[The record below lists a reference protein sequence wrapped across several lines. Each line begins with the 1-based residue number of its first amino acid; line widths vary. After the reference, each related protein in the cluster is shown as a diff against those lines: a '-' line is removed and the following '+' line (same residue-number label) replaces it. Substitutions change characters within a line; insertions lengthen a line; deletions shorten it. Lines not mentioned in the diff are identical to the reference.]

1 MTLSLSLAAVGS
13 PVAAMGKREREAKGK
28 AKPKSKTATAAAA
41 GSAKPKSKSRKP
53 TVAKADPTAAPS
65 LPADDDYVAYVS
77 DDGGDPAALRAEDDS
92 SCDSESSDDGNI
104 PLGPVAARDDDDE
117 DRMSDVEVSFE
128 FFDPVE
134 ADKPTLA
141 LLMQDFSLETR
152 LQAQSLAVAVVAQK
166 TVGTTVKITNEP
178 APVGFISCLNVRKH
192 RELLAGLFER
202 LEKVGGS
209 VTEVVKCGL
218 SAAVDE
224 DEQSRH
230 RLGLILTER
239 VVNLPPVLVAKMHE
253 ALFCEMEW
261 ATEDEE
267 DERERR
273 AFRFA
278 KFLYVTDGYRAA
290 PTKDAAG
297 EGDAKAK
304 RRRKEDGAGFTF
316 ARPEDE
322 AWLEAAKDMVSWPVD
337 GELPGAG
344 GLTRRRVAMVIPA
357 VKIPAVRAKVCE
369 IVGLADDSPEG
380 DTADVK

>member
-1 MTLSLSLAAVGS
+1 
-13 PVAAMGKREREAKGK
+13 MGKREREAR
-28 AKPKSKTATAAAA
+28 ATTKPKSKNQAARPAAPTKPKAKKSSSREADAA
-41 GSAKPKSKSRKP
+41 G
-53 TVAKADPTAAPS
+53 APS
-65 LPADDDYVAYVS
+65 LPADVDYVAYVS
-77 DDGGDPAALRAEDDS
+77 DDEDEPAALRGEDDS
-92 SCDSESSDDGNI
+92 SSDDESSDDGNI

-117 DRMSDVEVSFE
+117 ERLSDVDVSFE

-134 ADKPTLA
+134 SDAHTLA
-141 LLMQDFSLETR
+141 LLMQDFALETR
-152 LQAQSLAVAVVAQK
+152 LQAHSVAAAVVAQT
-166 TVGTTVKITNEP
+166 TVGTTVKITDEP
-178 APVGFISCLNVRKH
+178 APVGFISCLNTRKH
-192 RELLAGLFER
+192 RELLSGLFER

-209 VTEVVKCGL
+209 VAEVVKCSL
-218 SAAVDE
+218 AAVVDD

-239 VVNLPPVLVAKMHE
+239 VVNLPPVLVAKMQE
-253 ALFCEMEW
+253 ALFCEIEW

-278 KFLYVTDGYRAA
+278 KFLYVTDGYRAPPA
-290 PTKDAAG
+290 KDAAG

-322 AWLEAAKDMVSWPVD
+322 AWLEAAKDMVSWPID

-357 VKIPAVRAKVCE
+357 AKIPAVRAKVCD
-369 IVGLADDSPEG
+369 IVGLADDSHEG
-380 DTADVK
+380 DTTDAK